1 MNLNAECDECKTAI
15 KLAGLWTATMFLYV
29 YADITHFVLQTGSLE
44 DIISGAIEGVEITP
58 LFLFG
63 TAVLMSI
70 PSVMIVVSLGA
81 NPRVARWLNITIGAL
96 FTLMSGSTAVVPG
109 DTWLY
114 YRYYNLI
121 EAILTGLVVWVA
133 WRWHYGQQ
141 TTSPSS
147 SLQQLS

>member
-1 MNLNAECDECKTAI
+1 MKPNAELANFKTAI

-44 DIISGAIEGVEITP
+44 EISDGSLEGVEITS
-58 LFLFG
+58 LFLLG

-70 PSVMIVVSLGA
+70 PAVMIFVSLGA
-81 NPRVARWLNITIGAL
+81 NPRVARWLNIIIGTV

-121 EAILTGLVVWVA
+121 EAILTGLAIWIA
-133 WRWHYGQQ
+133 WRWHYPKQ
-141 TTSPSS
+141 TTNPSNNS
-147 SLQQLS
+147 

>member
-1 MNLNAECDECKTAI
+1 MNPNAEFADFKTAV
-15 KLAGLWTATMFLYV
+15 KLAGLWTATMFLYA

-44 DIISGAIEGVEITP
+44 EIISGELEGVGITP

-70 PSVMIVVSLGA
+70 PSVMIFVSLGA
-81 NPRVARWLNITIGAL
+81 NPRVARWLNIMIGGL
-96 FTLMSGSTAVVPG
+96 FTLMSGSTVVMPG

-133 WRWHYGQQ
+133 WRWYHHKQ
-141 TTSPSS
+141 TTN
-147 SLQQLS
+147 LSKS

>member
-1 MNLNAECDECKTAI
+1 MHPNTESAEFKTAV
-15 KLAGLWTATMFLYV
+15 KLAGLWTATMFLYA

-44 DIISGAIEGVEITP
+44 EIISGAIAGVGIKP

-63 TAVLMSI
+63 TAILMSI
-70 PSVMIVVSLGA
+70 PSVMIFVSLGV
-81 NPRVARWLNITIGAL
+81 NSRVARWLNIVIGAL
-96 FTLMSGSTAVVPG
+96 FTLMSGTTTVLPG

-133 WRWHYGQQ
+133 WRWQHRTH
-141 TTSPSS
+141 TTHPSNS
-147 SLQQLS
+147 

>member
-1 MNLNAECDECKTAI
+1 MSPNTEFTEFKTAI
-15 KLAGLWTATMFLYV
+15 TLAGLWTATMFLYV

-44 DIISGAIEGVEITP
+44 EIISGTIEDVGITA

-70 PSVMIVVSLGA
+70 PSVMIFVSLGV
-81 NPRVARWLNITIGAL
+81 NPRFARWLNIVIGGL
-96 FTLMSGSTAVVPG
+96 FTLMSGSTAVFPG

-121 EAILTGLVVWVA
+121 EAILTGLVVWYA
-133 WRWHYGQQ
+133 WRWHQRKLA
-141 TTSPSS
+141 TNPSNS
-147 SLQQLS
+147 